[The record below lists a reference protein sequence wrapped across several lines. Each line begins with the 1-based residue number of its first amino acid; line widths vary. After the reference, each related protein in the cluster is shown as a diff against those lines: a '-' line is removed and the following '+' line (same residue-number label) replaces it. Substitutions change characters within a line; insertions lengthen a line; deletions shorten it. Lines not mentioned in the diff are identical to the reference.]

1 MWLAMGPRT
10 PQWTGHQRCAEARSL
25 RPGLWRSPPQ
35 QWPLTNV
42 NEMTRALPGPQQDA
56 VMLTSL
62 LVWRTEGWD
71 PGGRILRG
79 APTER
84 LCPCGSWRDCGRSRG
99 CCPEPYRGRGSW
111 EPGSGIVSCRTT
123 GTVRRR
129 NGRRGE
135 GHKPL
140 PTRVPKSRRVTLGIL
155 ISKGLRRGHGAEQSG
170 SSTEQSGSSTESRA
184 GAPQSAAGASEASHS
199 RRGRGGGGCS
209 LSVSGV
215 EYRRDSRRAGPD
227 RRAEPDEGRCHAGH
241 PA

>member
-42 NEMTRALPGPQQDA
+42 NEMSRALPGPQQDA

-111 EPGSGIVSCRTT
+111 EPGSGIVSCWTT

-140 PTRVPKSRRVTLGIL
+140 PTRVPKSRRVTLWIL
-155 ISKGLRRGHGAEQSG
+155 ISKGLRRGRGAEQSG
-170 SSTEQSGSSTESRA
+170 SSTECGGGVRGLTLPA
-184 GAPQSAAGASEASHS
+184 GT
-199 RRGRGGGGCS
+199 GGGGCS